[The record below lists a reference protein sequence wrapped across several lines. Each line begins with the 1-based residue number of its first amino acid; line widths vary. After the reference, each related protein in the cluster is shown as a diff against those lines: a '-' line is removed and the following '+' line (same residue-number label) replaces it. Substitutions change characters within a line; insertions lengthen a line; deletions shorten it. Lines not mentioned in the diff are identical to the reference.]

1 MACDWSTRSGD
12 LEGCGRGTSRP
23 CRVMG
28 QVTMKLIRSY
38 AKDVDERGDVDFG
51 AKLPAATGVIE
62 MGESSMSS
70 FDTEHGMDAP
80 KRFELCSTAHSCDEA
95 A

>member
-1 MACDWSTRSGD
+1 
-12 LEGCGRGTSRP
+12 
-23 CRVMG
+23 
-28 QVTMKLIRSY
+28 MKLIRSY

-51 AKLPAATGVIE
+51 AKLPAATGVME

-70 FDTEHGMDAP
+70 FDTEHGMDVP
-80 KRFELCSTAHSCDEA
+80 KRFELLLDCPLIDEA